1 MIRTALFIFAQCTW
15 GILQTLAGF
24 VVFLI
29 NIRRKHFLYHGAVI
43 TEWGLRSSLSMGL
56 FCFVTS
62 HPCACGCCSE
72 EEIGRRLVVHE
83 YGHSIQSLIL
93 GPFYLFAMA
102 FPSMIWAGLPLFEKL
117 RFRKNIKYHW
127 LYTERWAN
135 RLGEKVTKEDSIRDM
150 Y

>member
-1 MIRTALFIFAQCTW
+1 MIRTALFIFTQCTW

-127 LYTERWAN
+127 LYTEWWAN
-135 RLGEKVTKEDSIRDM
+135 RLGEKVTKEDSMRDM

>member
-1 MIRTALFIFAQCTW
+1 MIKTALFILTQCTW

-135 RLGEKVTKEDSIRDM
+135 RLGEKVTKEDSMRDM